1 LVVAP
6 AELAVPALG
15 GFEVCEFAEALGLG
29 ADVLLG
35 DEYLGIDFGVE
46 GELHLCVGGPS
57 AALLAF
63 AAVFLPA
70 EEVPAGDAVLFGDF
84 LGVDALQDLRGWGNT
99 CLTASSFS
107 ATVYLR

>member
-1 LVVAP
+1 MVVAP

-15 GFEVCEFAEALGLG
+15 GFEVGQLAEALGLA

-35 DEYLGIDFGVE
+35 DEYFAIDFGVE
-46 GELHLCVGGPS
+46 GELHLAVRGPS
-57 AALLAF
+57 AALLPLAP
-63 AAVFLPA
+63 VFLPPQQ
-70 EEVPAGDAVLFGDF
+70 VPAGDAVLLGDF